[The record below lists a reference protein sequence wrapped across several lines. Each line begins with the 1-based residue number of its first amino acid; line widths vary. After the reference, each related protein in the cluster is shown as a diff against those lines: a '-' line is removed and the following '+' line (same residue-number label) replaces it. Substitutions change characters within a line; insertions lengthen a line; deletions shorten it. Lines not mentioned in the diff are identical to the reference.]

1 MKHLNLLLTLFVS
14 IILLYSCRP
23 KFDEASWEVNAL
35 TPIAQSSLSIQNLL
49 SDSMVNIASDSSI
62 SLVFQNEIASYGLDS
77 MIQFRDT
84 TLTYSASIQNLELS
98 DQVFTYGISLG
109 ELASAPDAGIAGS
122 IIILNNGG
130 FVPIIPIGDPTPLS
144 TGEIDIDASS
154 LFQTLQLDSGILDFE
169 VENGFPFD
177 LTDVIVLLKN
187 QGASEVILQDTFPLI
202 PSGGSVAGSYELHG
216 QTISGN
222 LIVQVL
228 EMSSPGTGLT
238 PVLIDTS
245 DALVSNLIIRDLVPI
260 AATAI
265 FPEQNLVDKWDRM
278 PMKGLGDIR
287 LSEMKIKSGLLEI
300 EAISTINDSMFFEIY
315 MPGALKDGEPLRML
329 STIPPSDGVNASISV
344 FQFPFNDYTLDLR
357 GFGPQEAILGD
368 LNGNNITDS
377 DTVNTYIQRITG
389 RIDSTGQIVNLALND
404 SLRFN
409 VRAVNIVGE
418 YGLGYLGKDTVHFGP
433 ESIDFEFLNSVT
445 SGNLDLNDVSVS
457 LEVNNGIGA
466 DALVTIDELTSSN
479 SMSGNQVSL
488 TSSAIDN
495 GFSVNPAT
503 LTGGAPPYN
512 SEISSVILDG
522 SNSNIEE
529 FIENLPDQLTYTIS
543 IEQNTLI
550 NSAPSISEV
559 VSNPPN
565 FIYFDGN
572 LSANMNVEIP
582 LHFAS
587 NQLSLVDT
595 TEFNLSRQ
603 GQDQITSGTFNL
615 IIDNGFP
622 IEALSSLTLL
632 DELGTPLLDLVSA
645 ETIAAAETDQNGLV
659 SNSTQS
665 IIKFTFNNNDLDAIF
680 EARQLLIQ
688 VELNH
693 PSVKIYDVYIIGIQL
708 TADFNYTLQ
717 Q

>member
-1 MKHLNLLLTLFVS
+1 MKHLNLLLIFFVS
-14 IILLYSCRP
+14 ILILFSCRP

-35 TPIAQSSLSIQNLL
+35 TPIAQSSLSIQDLL
-49 SDSMVNIASDSSI
+49 ADSMINIAGDSSI

-84 TLTYSASIQNLELS
+84 TLFYSASIQNLELS

-122 IIILNNGG
+122 IIILNNGNL
-130 FVPIIPIGDPTPLS
+130 VPIVPIGDPTPLS

-154 LFQTLQLDSGILDFE
+154 LFQTLDLDSGILDFE

-177 LTDVIVLLKN
+177 LTDVIVLMKN
-187 QGASEVILQDTFPLI
+187 HGGSEVILQDTFPLI
-202 PSGGSVAGSYELHG
+202 PSGGSVSGSYELHG

-245 DALVSNLIIRDLVPI
+245 DALVSNLVIRDLVPLS
-260 AATAI
+260 ATAI

-357 GFGPQEAILGD
+357 GFGPQEAIMGD
-368 LNGNNITDS
+368 LNGNNATDS
-377 DTVNTYIQRITG
+377 DTVNTYIQKITG

-404 SLRFN
+404 SLRFK

-433 ESIDFEFLNSVT
+433 ETIDFEFLNNVT
-445 SGNLDLNDVSVS
+445 SGSLDLNDVSVS

-466 DALVTIDELTSSN
+466 DALVTIDELTSTN
-479 SMSGNQVSL
+479 STNENTVNL
-488 TSSAIDN
+488 TSSELDN
-495 GFSVNPAT
+495 GFLVNPAT
-503 LTGGAPPYN
+503 LTGGTPPYN
-512 SEISSVILDG
+512 STVSAVVLDE
-522 SNSNIEE
+522 SNSNIEA

-550 NSAPSISEV
+550 NSTPSISEV
-559 VSNPPN
+559 ISNPPN

-587 NQLSLVDT
+587 NQLTLVDT
-595 TEFNLSRQ
+595 TEFNLAQ
-603 GQDQITSGTFNL
+603 QNQDQISSGTFNL

-622 IEALSSLTLL
+622 IEAVSSLTLL
-632 DELGTPLLDLVSA
+632 DEFGTPLLDLVSQ
-645 ETIAAAETDQNGLV
+645 ETIAAAELDQNGLV
-659 SNSTQS
+659 NNSTQS
-665 IIKFTFNNNDLDAIF
+665 IIKFTFNSDDLNAIF
-680 EARQLLIQ
+680 EASQLSIQ

-693 PSVKIYDVYIIGIQL
+693 PSVKIYDRYIIEIQL
-708 TADFNYTLQ
+708 TADFNYTFQ
-717 Q
+717 